1 MVWGRA
7 SLVSADQ
14 ERLWEQQLEQGL
26 QEMAIVLS
34 AGQQQQLLGYLTLL
48 QKWNRR
54 FNLTAVRDPGEMVS
68 RQLLDSL
75 SILKLLRGSRVLDVG
90 SGPGLPGIPLALA
103 LPEVHFTLLDS
114 NGKKTRFVEQARMEL
129 GLGNVSVVR
138 SRVELFQPPAPFDTI
153 TSRAFASLRKMVEL
167 TSHLLVDGGCY
178 LAMKGAV
185 PRDEIKA
192 MEEMGGQLTIR
203 SLAVPGTQ
211 GERHAV
217 LWEFS
222 RTKWILDNSFSTSEN
237 EFPG

>member
-1 MVWGRA
+1 MDR
-7 SLVSADQ
+7 

-26 QEMAIVLS
+26 QEMAIDLS
-34 AGQQQQLLGYLTLL
+34 IAQRRQLLDYLTLL

-54 FNLTAVRDPGEMVS
+54 FNLTAVRDPEEMVS

-75 SILKLLRGSRVLDVG
+75 SILRMLRGCRVLDVG
-90 SGPGLPGIPLALA
+90 SGPGLPGIPLAIA
-103 LPEVHFTLLDS
+103 RPELNFTLLDS
-114 NGKKTRFVEQARMEL
+114 NGKKTRFIEQARMEL
-129 GLGNVSVVR
+129 GLGNVTVVR
-138 SRVELFQPPAPFDTI
+138 SRVEAYQPPAPFDTI
-153 TSRAFASLRKMVEL
+153 TSRAFASLGKMVEL
-167 TSHLLVDGGCY
+167 TSHLLTEGGRY

-185 PRDEIKA
+185 PREEIEA
-192 MEEMGGQLTIR
+192 MEEMGGQLTIQ

-222 RTKWILDNSFSTSEN
+222 RSKWIPDNSFSKSEN